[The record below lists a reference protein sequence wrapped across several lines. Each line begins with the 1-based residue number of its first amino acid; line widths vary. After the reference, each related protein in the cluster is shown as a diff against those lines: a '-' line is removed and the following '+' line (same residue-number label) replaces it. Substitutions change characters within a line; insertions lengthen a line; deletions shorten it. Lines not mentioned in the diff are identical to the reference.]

1 VGAHGKIMLLS
12 FTEDE
17 GNIYKRI
24 LEVINN
30 CKSFEWC
37 NISQNIE
44 VIHAGALEIDLMERC
59 VSVDSVEVKTILAGY
74 SVKSKYMI
82 LSGRSHIPVIIILL

>member
-1 VGAHGKIMLLS
+1 MGAHGKIMILS

-37 NISQNIE
+37 NVSQNIE
-44 VIHAGALEIDLMERC
+44 VIHAGALEID
-59 VSVDSVEVKTILAGY
+59 
-74 SVKSKYMI
+74 
-82 LSGRSHIPVIIILL
+82 